1 MPSALED
8 YMTRMGLGSSTTG
21 SLGLDVPPPREVPKF
36 TKFGDRMA
44 ALGGFGDQPGE
55 LKTLEEL
62 QKMSQEEI
70 DEYKKERAKARGQ
83 GVAETLIRIGEAF
96 QGKPASANALARQQ
110 QRQIIES
117 QNLARQKFNE
127 AYATANPSMRKLMD
141 AFRGNESTWYEAKQK
156 QAATALF
163 AEPKER
169 EIMEDVYG
177 RPRYVDTQELVF
189 PGVEYQPK
197 ESDVPVDIQKLDQL
211 KKFRE
216 KLDPN
221 SELYDPNYTPEMF
234 NMDASILGVNQKFL
248 TPSKE
253 SFISEYM
260 KQMRGMKDLSG
271 KPIFGDAELRDLAE
285 KAYNSIYGEQPS
297 KGNNGG
303 DSEEIID
310 LGSL

>member
-70 DEYKKERAKARGQ
+70 DEYKKKRAKARGQ

-127 AYATANPSMRKLMD
+127 AYATANPAQRKLMD
-141 AFRGNESTWYEAKQK
+141 
-156 QAATALF
+156 
-163 AEPKER
+163 
-169 EIMEDVYG
+169 
-177 RPRYVDTQELVF
+177 
-189 PGVEYQPK
+189 
-197 ESDVPVDIQKLDQL
+197 
-211 KKFRE
+211 
-216 KLDPN
+216 KLDPLTWDEA
-221 SELYDPNYTPEMF
+221 SKTYSAKKLFGEEKDRRIVQGPDGFNYY
-234 NMDASILGVNQKFL
+234 VNPDGTFERVLPGLEKPKKEE
-248 TPSKE
+248 TPSQQIREEELAVLRKIKSLQDQVDAGTLILE
-253 SFISEYM
+253 EGEQIIDKLNQYEKLILQSYISRPQQQDSFAAFAQY
-260 KQMRGMKDLSG
+260 LSG
-271 KPIFGDAELRDLAE
+271 QNDDDL
-285 KAYNSIYGEQPS
+285 
-297 KGNNGG
+297 
-303 DSEEIID
+303 IIKKVE
-310 LGSL
+310 

>member
-8 YMTRMGLGSSTTG
+8 YMTRMGLGSSATG

-70 DEYKKERAKARGQ
+70 DKYKKDRAKARGQ
-83 GVAETLIRIGEAF
+83 GIAETLIRIGEAF

-141 AFRGNESTWYEAKQK
+141 AFRGNESTWYEASKTYSAK
-156 QAATALF
+156 KLF
-163 AEPKER
+163 GEEKDRKVVQDAEG
-169 EIMEDVYG
+169 YY
-177 RPRYVDTQELVF
+177 RYVDTGERVF
-189 PGVEYQPK
+189 PGVVKPEK
-197 ESDVPVDIQKLDQL
+197 EKTISDYVADIA
-211 KKFRE
+211 KKVQE
-216 KLDPN
+216 
-221 SELYDPNYTPEMF
+221 DPNYQLS
-234 NMDASILGVNQKFL
+234 DQDKRILGISRKASESAMMLEELQAQALKDINLKDNL
-248 TPSKE
+248 SLPTYPSLQAA
-253 SFISEYM
+253 INA
-260 KQMRGMKDLSG
+260 GL
-271 KPIFGDAELRDLAE
+271 KPGD
-285 KAYNSIYGEQPS
+285 QF
-297 KGNNGG
+297 KGTDGVTYK
-303 DSEEIID
+303 IP
-310 LGSL
+310 